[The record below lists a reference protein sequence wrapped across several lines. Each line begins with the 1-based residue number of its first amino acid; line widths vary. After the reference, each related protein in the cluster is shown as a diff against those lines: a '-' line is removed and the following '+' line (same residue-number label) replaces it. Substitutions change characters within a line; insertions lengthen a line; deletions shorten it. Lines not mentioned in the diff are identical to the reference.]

1 MNKLITIFCKTEKG
15 EKIKIEISPN
25 KTIKDLKEI
34 IKNKIRCSD
43 LDLYFKDKKLN
54 PSSTIF
60 QSGLR
65 DNDTLISKNETFRI
79 NEGKEYDYNSKLIFE
94 GEYLNGEFFGGG
106 IIYGGRG
113 EGKEYEGEFL
123 NDLKKEKAFIPKKKG
138 VDIKPKE
145 KDILEKIPIKKQ
157 EQEKGEFGEKEI
169 NIKFL
174 KLPNK
179 NNIENSNAELTSL
192 LKLCLLKEI
201 SAKIDPDKL
210 KKLPDTV
217 KLILNILK
225 NGYKKQTFNLK
236 GDIKKI
242 LEKVKGSNIIN
253 FSKFVDESVN
263 TAQLNSLIGL
273 LNNNQKLEIKDIK
286 NRLAR
291 YAKDIKIFDKQF
303 AEAMKES
310 IMEFSVIS
318 VAIIEREDFEKFEKE
333 KKKCPNRVD
342 KLLYHGTGEEP
353 VACIMTDVFRKSIDK
368 YYQHGRGVYF
378 SDMLDNCWFYG
389 DKYDNRKNIN
399 IIPQK
404 DKEFRLIVCSTY
416 YDKKGWKQVFDEKR
430 TPKKNQINFAYA
442 GAKTETL
449 IEANESKFYGT
460 EYVIWD
466 LDQICPFIGAKLK
479 RVEFCCIWRDTN
491 FSKEIFCGPGAGGA
505 FKKFFA
511 ERMKFLEQYAEF
523 NIYPCETSEEA
534 LKLIKRKK
542 YNKIILLSNI
552 GQDLGGKEFVDE
564 ARKIIGNDVIVLF
577 SAYDEDHLEWV
588 KKYKNALFS
597 NDPYLFEEYLKCF
610 SPNFSENEIKSNILA
625 LKEKVENFYEVKF
638 NFDNKFIQYPLY
650 KNSGHYSDL
659 TFN

>member
-34 IKNKIRCSD
+34 IKNKIGCND

-65 DNDTLISKNETFRI
+65 DKDTIISKSESYKFDEACVI
-79 NEGKEYDYNSKLIFE
+79 Q
-94 GEYLNGEFFGGG
+94 
-106 IIYGGRG
+106 
-113 EGKEYEGEFL
+113 
-123 NDLKKEKAFIPKKKG
+123 KEKAVIKEKKG
-138 VDIKPKE
+138 KS
-145 KDILEKIPIKKQ
+145 
-157 EQEKGEFGEKEI
+157 GEKQI

-179 NNIENSNAELTSL
+179 TNIENSNAELTSL

-201 SAKIDPDKL
+201 SVKIDPNKL
-210 KKLPDTV
+210 EKFPDVV

-225 NGYKKQTFNLK
+225 NGYKGQSGNLK

-263 TAQLNSLIGL
+263 TNQLNSLIGL
-273 LNNNQKLEIKDIK
+273 LNNSQKLEIKDIK

-291 YAKDIKIFDKQF
+291 YEKNIKIFDMQF
-303 AEAMKES
+303 EEAMKGS
-310 IMEFSVIS
+310 ILEFSVIS
-318 VAIIEREDFEKFEKE
+318 VAIIEREDFEKFERE

-342 KLLYHGTGEEP
+342 KLLYHGTGEMP
-353 VACIMTDVFRKSIDK
+353 VASIMTGVFKKSIDAH
-368 YYQHGRGVYF
+368 YQHGRGVYF
-378 SDMLDNCWFYG
+378 TDMLDNCWFYG
-389 DKYDNRKNIN
+389 NKRNCDEAIDNNIPEKNETFTLIACSIYYNKKGYKQVYDYKYD
-399 IIPQK
+399 
-404 DKEFRLIVCSTY
+404 
-416 YDKKGWKQVFDEKR
+416 
-430 TPKKNQINFAYA
+430 PKKNEINFAYA
-442 GAKTETL
+442 DAEFETL
-449 IEANESKFYGT
+449 HDVDKTKFYGT
-460 EYVIWD
+460 EYVIGD

-479 RVEFCCIWRDTN
+479 RVEFCCVWRDTN
-491 FSKEIFCGPGAGGA
+491 FSKKIFYNPI
-505 FKKFFA
+505 FKNYIA
-511 ERMKFLEQYAEF
+511 ERMKFIEQYAEF

-552 GQDLGGKEFVDE
+552 GQDLGGKKFVDE
-564 ARKIIGNDVIVLF
+564 ARKIIKNDVIVLF

-588 KKYKNALFS
+588 QKYKNALFS
-597 NDPYLFEEYLKCF
+597 NDPLLFEEYLKCF
-610 SPNFSENEIKSNILA
+610 SPNFSGLEIKNNILA
-625 LKEKVENFYEVKF
+625 LKKQIENYYTVQF
-638 NFDNKFIQYPLY
+638 NFDDKFIYYPLY
-650 KNSGHYSDL
+650 KDSGNYTDFS
-659 TFN
+659 FN